1 MNKEK
6 LMAERRKKVLV
17 TDPISE
23 EGIDILRQ
31 ESQVDIKTNLKPEE
45 IIAIISDYDALMVRS
60 QTKVTAAI
68 IEAGKNLQVIARAGV
83 GIDNVDVTAAT
94 RCGVVVVNA
103 PTGNTVSAAEHAFAL
118 MLSLARNIPQANTS
132 LKSCQWKRNE
142 FMGTELRG
150 KTLGIIGLGN
160 VGSEVAK
167 RAQAFEMRLL
177 GIDPLVSEE
186 YAKKLGVTLVE
197 LPQLMKEADFITLH
211 IPLTAQTQGIIG
223 AEELAMVKPG
233 VRIINCARG
242 GLIDE
247 KELVKAIH
255 EKKVAGAAIDVFEK
269 EPCTESVLFSEDNI
283 IVTPHLG
290 ASTAEAQVLAAR
302 DVAEQIADV
311 FKGLPARAA
320 INMPYIP
327 SETMMAL
334 KPYLKLT
341 ETLCKLIYA
350 LAEGQSKAIRIKYN
364 GDIANYDT
372 SLIKAAVIGGL
383 LYGASDERVNI
394 VNCGLLAAKR
404 GLTIVEEKEATCANY
419 ASLLTLEI
427 TTTKGVWTVAGTIM
441 NNESH
446 IVRVNDYWLD
456 IVPAPGAYFL
466 FSDHRDRPGFIGA
479 VGKITG
485 DANVNISS
493 MHLGRLKPRGQAL
506 LVLSLDEPLPEKTQQ
521 QILAIPDVFSVKLV
535 AL

>member
-1 MNKEK
+1 
-6 LMAERRKKVLV
+6 MAEKRKKVLI

-23 EGIDILRQ
+23 EGIEVLRK
-31 ESQVDIKTNLKPEE
+31 EAQVDIKTDLKPEQ
-45 IIAIISDYDALMVRS
+45 IIAIIGDYDALIVRS

-83 GIDNVDVTAAT
+83 GIDNVDVEAAT

-103 PTGNTVSAAEHAFAL
+103 PTGNTVSAAEHAIAL
-118 MLSLARNIPQANTS
+118 MLALARNIPQANAS
-132 LKSCQWKRNE
+132 LKSCEWKRNE

-167 RAQAFEMRLL
+167 RAQAFEMKLI
-177 GIDPLVSEE
+177 GIDPLVSVE
-186 YAKKLGVTLVE
+186 YAKKINVE
-197 LPQLMKEADFITLH
+197 LVNIRQLMKESDFITLH
-211 IPLTAQTQGIIG
+211 VPLTQQTKGIIG
-223 AEELAMVKPG
+223 VKEIALAKPNL
-233 VRIINCARG
+233 RIINCARG

-247 KELVKAIH
+247 KELVKALH
-255 EKKVAGAAIDVFEK
+255 EKRIAGAAIDVFEK
-269 EPCTESVLFSEDNI
+269 EPCTQSILFGEDKI

-290 ASTAEAQVLAAR
+290 ASTEEAQVLAAR
-302 DVAEQIADV
+302 DVSEQIADI
-311 FKGLPARAA
+311 FKGLPARSA

-327 SETMMAL
+327 TETMMAL

-341 ETLCKLIYA
+341 GTLCKLVYA

-364 GDIANYDT
+364 GDIASYDT
-372 SLIKAAVIGGL
+372 NIIKATVISGL

-394 VNCGLLAAKR
+394 VNCGVLAAKR
-404 GLTIVEEKEATCANY
+404 GLTVIEEKEATCANY
-419 ASLLTLEI
+419 ASLLTVEI
-427 TTTKGVWTVAGTIM
+427 TTTTGVWTVAGTIM
-441 NNESH
+441 NSESH
-446 IVRVNDYWLD
+446 VVRINDYWLD
-456 IVPAPGAYFL
+456 IVPTPGSYFL

-506 LVLSLDEPLPEKTQQ
+506 LVLSLDEPLPVKAQQ
-521 QILAIPDVFSVKLV
+521 QILAIADVNSVKLV